1 MATTAKTQ
9 SNNVGLAAV
18 GAVGNAYNAR
28 QSTRDAQKMN
38 QIRLDQVRQN
48 IAFNEAERAR
58 QAEIR
63 AVERSRQQ
71 DEIRRQQEE
80 LDRQYESRLQQ
91 SALAAQEVERQQ
103 IMARASG
110 GAFADS
116 MGRFQAPAE
125 AAVGD
130 ASSQIA
136 QLYESYLS
144 RPTATQA
151 VAPAATGPAAEREAS
166 MREQATADVRGEG
179 NRLAAVQG
187 FGQYM
192 SDNSR
197 AMTANEQLAA
207 LINSFSRGSAA
218 ASGVEIGAEQN
229 AERTSRSIA
238 QSIAQRAPDTFV
250 PGNFIR
256 QRLVEPTP
264 SPLADMFV
272 GLSSLYANRAQQP
285 QVPETDYGLLPP
297 GYQAPGGYGV
307 RMPRA
312 GGDYGVQLPTD
323 LGIGRTR

>member
-1 MATTAKTQ
+1 MATAPKSGVDNGT
-9 SNNVGLAAV
+9 LAV
-18 GAVGNAYNAR
+18 IGALGNTYNAR
-28 QSTRDAQKMN
+28 EATRNAQKMN

-58 QAEIR
+58 QAE
-63 AVERSRQQ
+63 
-71 DEIRRQQEE
+71 
-80 LDRQYESRLQQ
+80 
-91 SALAAQEVERQQ
+91 ALAAERARFNESRERQMALAGQEVERQQ
-103 IMARASG
+103 MMARASG
-110 GAFADS
+110 GAFANS

-144 RPTATQA
+144 RPSTTQA

-166 MREQATADVRGEG
+166 MREQATADVRSEG
-179 NRLAAVQG
+179 NRLASVQG

-207 LINSFSRGSAA
+207 LINNFSRGSAA
-218 ASGVEIGAEQN
+218 ASGVEIGA
-229 AERTSRSIA
+229 A
-238 QSIAQRAPDTFV
+238 RASESGPNMFV
-250 PGNFIR
+250 PGNFVRERI
-256 QRLVEPTP
+256 VEPR
-264 SPLADMFV
+264 SSGVGDMFV
-272 GLSSLYANRAQQP
+272 GLASTLASMPGRPP
-285 QVPETDYGLLPP
+285 QYGLQP
-297 GYQAPGGYGV
+297 GDYELMQPGMQAPGGYGIQPGNTGGYGV
-307 RMPRA
+307 RMPNP

>member
-9 SNNVGLAAV
+9 GSDFGLMAI
-18 GAVGNAYNAR
+18 GAIGNTYNAR
-28 QSTRDAQKMN
+28 EATRNAETMN
-38 QIRLDQVRQN
+38 QMRLDQVRQN

-58 QAEIR
+58 QAE
-63 AVERSRQQ
+63 
-71 DEIRRQQEE
+71 
-80 LDRQYESRLQQ
+80 
-91 SALAAQEVERQQ
+91 ALAVDRARFNQSRERQMALSAQEVERQQ
-103 IMARASG
+103 MMARASG
-110 GAFADS
+110 GAFANS

-144 RPTATQA
+144 RPSTTQA

-197 AMTANEQLAA
+197 AMTANEQLAS
-207 LINSFSRGSAA
+207 LINNFSRGSAA
-218 ASGVEIGAEQN
+218 ASGVEIGA
-229 AERTSRSIA
+229 A
-238 QSIAQRAPDTFV
+238 RASESGPNMFV

-256 QRLVEPTP
+256 QRLIEPQ
-264 SPLADMFV
+264 SNGLGDMFV
-272 GLSSLYANRAQQP
+272 GLASTFANMPQQP
-285 QVPETDYGLLPP
+285 NQPNYGLDP
-297 GYQAPGGYGV
+297 GAYDLMQPGMQAPGGYGA

-312 GGDYGVQLPTD
+312 GDYGVRLPSD
-323 LGIGRTR
+323 LGIGRN

>member
-1 MATTAKTQ
+1 MATAPKSGVDNGT
-9 SNNVGLAAV
+9 LAV
-18 GAVGNAYNAR
+18 IGALGNTYNAR
-28 QSTRDAQKMN
+28 EATRNAQKMN

-58 QAEIR
+58 QAE
-63 AVERSRQQ
+63 
-71 DEIRRQQEE
+71 
-80 LDRQYESRLQQ
+80 
-91 SALAAQEVERQQ
+91 ALAAERARFNESRERQMALAGQEVERQQ
-103 IMARASG
+103 MMARASG
-110 GAFADS
+110 GAFANS

-144 RPTATQA
+144 RPSTTQA

-179 NRLAAVQG
+179 NRLASVQG

-207 LINSFSRGSAA
+207 LINNFSRGSAA
-218 ASGVEIGAEQN
+218 ASGVEIGA
-229 AERTSRSIA
+229 A
-238 QSIAQRAPDTFV
+238 RASESGPNMFV
-250 PGNFIR
+250 PGNFVRERI
-256 QRLVEPTP
+256 VEPR
-264 SPLADMFV
+264 SSGVGDMFV
-272 GLSSLYANRAQQP
+272 GLASTLASMPQQP
-285 QVPETDYGLLPP
+285 NQPQYGVQPSDYELMQP
-297 GYQAPGGYGV
+297 GMQAPGGYGV

-312 GGDYGVQLPTD
+312 GGDYGVRMPNPGGDYGVQLPTD